1 MSNAATADIRDV
13 NFGRLDAES
22 DPDLGDFFLDTG
34 VTARIDS
41 GEHNLIL
48 GRKGSGKTA
57 LFTEAKLRPGILRL
71 DFHDYA
77 WDAHK
82 AIQELGGTADSRYMA
97 SWAFTFLVAACRTW
111 TKSPYPEVRDAAKA
125 MHLSIYGADAVGGTL
140 DILVDRAKRIR
151 QLELP
156 SAGDF
161 AGLGSI
167 KLADPP
173 GAQLAQTAHQWLPLL
188 EELAKKCLPKHPLTI
203 FIDRLDDG
211 WDASDEI
218 KLMLAGAIKAARN
231 LNLAFRRIQ
240 TTPFVVLF
248 LRTDIFELLRFGDKG
263 KLSQD
268 VEKIEWSDDTLV
280 SMVNKRIASSCPV
293 RADVAW
299 DSVFSTER
307 IRQRT
312 TIQRYILKRTMR
324 RPRDLVAFCLEIKK
338 AAKSNG
344 VSVATRAEVYKA
356 EDAYSEH
363 IYGELVDEMHKQL
376 PATDLYF
383 AALNKVGHVKFN
395 QAAWSA
401 AVKSIDPSCADPGVW
416 LNHLYEYGVV
426 GVPVVGGKAGGSKVE
441 FVYDNRF
448 GQENIAGEV
457 YVHPALIKALKLK
470 EGSAADPTPVEFDD
484 EADDSGCSE

>member
-1 MSNAATADIRDV
+1 MSNAAAADIRDV

-22 DPDLGDFFLDTG
+22 ETHLGEFFLDTG
-34 VTARIDS
+34 VTSRIGD
-41 GEHNLIL
+41 GEHSLIL

-57 LFTEAKLRPGILRL
+57 LFTEAKLRPVILRL

-82 AIQELGGTADSRYMA
+82 AIQELGGSADSKYMA
-97 SWAFTFLVAACRTW
+97 SWAFTFLVAACRAW
-111 TKSPYPEVRDAAKA
+111 AKSPIAEVSEAAKA
-125 MHLSIYGADAVGGTL
+125 MHMSIYGADAIGGAL

-161 AGLGSI
+161 AGLGSV
-167 KLADPP
+167 KFADPA
-173 GAQLAQTAHQWLPLL
+173 GAQLAQTAHQWVPLL
-188 EELAKKCLPKHPLTI
+188 QDLARKCLPKHPLTI

-211 WDASDEI
+211 WDASEEI
-218 KLMLAGAIKAARN
+218 KLMLSGAIKAARD
-231 LNLAFRRIQ
+231 LNLEFRRIQ
-240 TTPFVVLF
+240 ATPFVVLF

-268 VEKIEWSDDTLV
+268 IERIEWSDDALI
-280 SMVNKRIASSCPV
+280 SMVSKRIASSCPV
-293 RADVAW
+293 RPEDAW

-324 RPRDLVAFCLEIKK
+324 RPRDLLAFCVAIRKV
-338 AAKSNG
+338 ARSNG

-356 EDAYSEH
+356 EELYSAQ
-363 IYGELVDEMHKQL
+363 IYGELIDEMHKQL
-376 PATDLYF
+376 PDTDRYF
-383 AALNKVGHVKFN
+383 EALNKVGHVKFN
-395 QAAWSA
+395 QAAWSV
-401 AVKSIDPSCADPGVW
+401 AVKSVYSTCADPNVW

-426 GVPVVGGKAGGSKVE
+426 GVPIVGGKVGGSKVE

-448 GQENIAGEV
+448 SRKNITGDV
-457 YVHPALIKALKLK
+457 VVHPALIKHLKLK
-470 EGSAADPTPVEFDD
+470 EGSAADPTPVEYDD
-484 EADDSGCSE
+484 EVDD